1 MVLYAVEKVP
11 VIVVSVS
18 AIPKTG
24 GCPESTVSV
33 TTESVISTTGSSA
46 QGMGCATVATASAGT
61 AGTGTLVKS
70 GWEKNTEANREQ
82 DTGFRELRPGCPV

>member
-1 MVLYAVEKVP
+1 MKKNDVNIQLIYNVYARVCVCVVCMCVLQVP

-46 QGMGCATVATASAGT
+46 QVM
-61 AGTGTLVKS
+61 KS
-70 GWEKNTEANREQ
+70 KKRETINRI
-82 DTGFRELRPGCPV
+82 

>member
-1 MVLYAVEKVP
+1 MYARRVVCMCVLQVP

-46 QGMGCATVATASAGT
+46 QVMKCKKGETINQIQSIQ
-61 AGTGTLVKS
+61 S
-70 GWEKNTEANREQ
+70 E
-82 DTGFRELRPGCPV
+82 

>member
-1 MVLYAVEKVP
+1 MLVCVCVCVVCMCVLQVP

-46 QGMGCATVATASAGT
+46 QVM
-61 AGTGTLVKS
+61 KS
-70 GWEKNTEANREQ
+70 KKERQSIEYSRYNQNK
-82 DTGFRELRPGCPV
+82 

>member
-1 MVLYAVEKVP
+1 MCVLQVP

-46 QGMGCATVATASAGT
+46 QVMKCKKGDNQSNTVDTIRIS
-61 AGTGTLVKS
+61 
-70 GWEKNTEANREQ
+70 KN
-82 DTGFRELRPGCPV
+82 GKC

>member
-1 MVLYAVEKVP
+1 MYARVCVCVVCMCVLQVP

-46 QGMGCATVATASAGT
+46 QVMKC
-61 AGTGTLVKS
+61 K
-70 GWEKNTEANREQ
+70 KRETINQ
-82 DTGFRELRPGCPV
+82 IQSIQSE

>member
-1 MVLYAVEKVP
+1 MCVLQVP

-46 QGMGCATVATASAGT
+46 QVMKSKKRETV
-61 AGTGTLVKS
+61 
-70 GWEKNTEANREQ
+70 NRI
-82 DTGFRELRPGCPV
+82 

>member
-1 MVLYAVEKVP
+1 MYARVCVCVVCMCVLQVP

-46 QGMGCATVATASAGT
+46 QVMKSKKRDNQSNTVDTIRIS
-61 AGTGTLVKS
+61 
-70 GWEKNTEANREQ
+70 KN
-82 DTGFRELRPGCPV
+82 GKY

>member
-1 MVLYAVEKVP
+1 MYARVCVCVVCMCVLQVP

-46 QGMGCATVATASAGT
+46 QVMKLKKRDNQSNTVDTIRIS
-61 AGTGTLVKS
+61 
-70 GWEKNTEANREQ
+70 KN
-82 DTGFRELRPGCPV
+82 GKY

>member
-1 MVLYAVEKVP
+1 MYARVCVVCMCVLQVP

-46 QGMGCATVATASAGT
+46 QVLKCKKVDTIRIS
-61 AGTGTLVKS
+61 
-70 GWEKNTEANREQ
+70 KN
-82 DTGFRELRPGCPV
+82 GKY